1 MNTPAG
7 ILTLDAWQILFHET
21 MAAVLHAQ
29 EVVKQQFGLVGV
41 LNRAW
46 RVNRELKVMTA
57 NLKTLSELPDGAISN
72 EFIESHIPQVRDLL
86 TAIERLITAANKKGL
101 MNRSLTAGSFESIR
115 ARGQY
120 IADYLD
126 ALEMS
131 MDRDVVAA
139 IEKGRRQIQ
148 NGEFEVM
155 GRLF

>member
-1 MNTPAG
+1 
-7 ILTLDAWQILFHET
+7 
-21 MAAVLHAQ
+21 MAAVLRAQ

-41 LNRAW
+41 LNGLW
-46 RVNRELKVMTA
+46 RSNRDLKAVSA
-57 NLKTLSELPDGAISN
+57 NLKALSELPDGAISD
-72 EFIESHIPQVRDLL
+72 EFLESHIPQVRDLL
-86 TAIERLITAANKKGL
+86 KAIESLITTAHTKGL
-101 MNRSLTAGSFESIR
+101 MNRTLTAGGFESIR

-126 ALEMS
+126 AVEMS
-131 MDRDVVAA
+131 VDRDVLNA